1 MPVYQFQH
9 TRISNCQRVA
19 SLSATR
25 IIISAS
31 SAFVNTI
38 FRFSQENFETG
49 LRAEFSPPLPVS
61 PCRALRPKPHLQPQS
76 VGNHR
81 DKFAVGGFA
90 LDARDRVAEVI
101 LQGLDVET
109 GKMSVFC
116 NKNIAV
122 INCKIKSLWG
132 WCAMVYWVKCIP
144 F

>member
-1 MPVYQFQH
+1 MVCAGVLF
-9 TRISNCQRVA
+9 CGDC
-19 SLSATR
+19 
-25 IIISAS
+25 
-31 SAFVNTI
+31 F
-38 FRFSQENFETG
+38 
-49 LRAEFSPPLPVS
+49 
-61 PCRALRPKPHLQPQS
+61 LRPKPHLQPQS